1 MEGRVREGKR
11 ERLRERDFYW
21 FTTQMV
27 SAAEPALDQS
37 QVPGTVSVQ
46 FHPLD
51 GREPSTWT
59 TFLCFY
65 RCISR
70 EVEQLGPKLY
80 SNEMTHHSCAVALAP
95 VAVFQ

>member
-1 MEGRVREGKR
+1 MWKGGREGER
-11 ERLRERDFYW
+11 ERLREGDFYW

-70 EVEQLGPKLY
+70 EVEQLGQDL
-80 SNEMTHHSCAVALAP
+80 ALLWDAGM
-95 VAVFQ
+95 AGGGLT